1 MKNTLA
7 TSNSSV
13 LKTQPVQVVV
23 TNPSSVEPPS
33 AWMQYGTSPT
43 EIILAIAVVI
53 GAIAGVIGSLAIL
66 LQVLVPVMRR
76 SSSQKRE

>member
-1 MKNTLA
+1 MKNTLS
-7 TSNSSV
+7 TSNPDV

-43 EIILAIAVVI
+43 EIILATAIVI
-53 GAIAGVIGSLAIL
+53 GAIAGVIGSVALL
-66 LQVLVPVMRR
+66 LQVLVPIMR
-76 SSSQKRE
+76 SNPPQKKE